1 MSLENFYLLC
11 KEEFEKNG
19 TSMNDT
25 LKLHGMQ
32 KSGKFCENVIS
43 EIFKEVGLTY
53 FSHGKHTHVKLTD
66 DERAVYMKKKYQGD
80 GYIPELDMFL
90 ESKCHA
96 FGTSGTCNEKLAGF
110 LDKAFVYN
118 KPTLLILG
126 GEFELYKHAES
137 NIIMSV
143 SNQLILTSNQQAIA
157 ERSLIGQSTKYLI
170 ENRGLKV
177 CKLSNLKEFLI
188 NQKGI

>member
-11 KEEFEKNG
+11 KSEFEKNG

-25 LKLHGMQ
+25 LKAHGMN

-43 EIFKEVGLTY
+43 EIFKKVGLAY
-53 FSHGKHTHVKLTD
+53 NAHGKSTHVKLTPD
-66 DERAVYMKKKYQGD
+66 QQAVYMKKTYRGD
-80 GYIPELDMFL
+80 GYIPGLNMYL

-110 LDKAFVYN
+110 LDKAFIYD

-126 GEFELYKHAES
+126 GEFELKKHAES
-137 NIIMSV
+137 NIIMAV
-143 SNQLILTSNQQAIA
+143 ANQLNLTPEQKSIA
-157 ERSLIGQSTKYLI
+157 DNSLIGISTKYLI
-170 ENRGLKV
+170 ENKGLKV
-177 CKLSNLKEFLI
+177 CKLSELKDFLLK
-188 NQKGI
+188 NK

>member
-66 DERAVYMKKKYQGD
+66 DERAVYM
-80 GYIPELDMFL
+80 FL

-143 SNQLILTSNQQAIA
+143 SNQLILTPNQQAIA